1 MKRNGIVQ
9 FVLVAE
15 TRSRSLLIDE
25 SIKQLYPRLA
35 STEDEDMPKLGME
48 PIRRSA
54 LLEATIHEIGA
65 RGTLDVTVSQI
76 AKRAGMSSG
85 LAHHY
90 FGSKEQ
96 IFAAAMRHILSLY
109 GAEVR
114 GALSMAK
121 SPRDRVEAVIR
132 ASFTP
137 AQFRPEMVSAWLNF
151 YVQAQRSDEAR
162 RLLHIYQRRLRSNL
176 HHAFRQIAPTR
187 ARTLTRGTA
196 AMIDGLYIRQA
207 LGEGGIAPDTAIDVL
222 LHYLDT
228 SLAQDSSA

>member
-1 MKRNGIVQ
+1 
-9 FVLVAE
+9 
-15 TRSRSLLIDE
+15 
-25 SIKQLYPRLA
+25 
-35 STEDEDMPKLGME
+35 MPKLGME

-54 LLEATIHEIGA
+54 LVEATISEIGE

-96 IFAAAMRHILSLY
+96 MFAAAMRHILTLY

-114 GALSMAK
+114 GAMAMAK
-121 SPRDRVEAVIR
+121 SPRERIEAIIR
-132 ASFTP
+132 ASFGV

-151 YVQAQRSDEAR
+151 YVQAQKSQAAR
-162 RLLHIYQRRLRSNL
+162 RLLHIYQRRVRSNL
-176 HHAFRQIAPTR
+176 HHAFRQIAG
-187 ARTLTRGTA
+187 AEALTLTRGLA

-207 LGEGGIAPDTAIDVL
+207 LRADLMSPGAAVDVL
-222 LHYLDT
+222 MHYLDT
-228 SLAQDSSA
+228 SLAQSTPG

>member
-1 MKRNGIVQ
+1 MEG
-9 FVLVAE
+9 L
-15 TRSRSLLIDE
+15 
-25 SIKQLYPRLA
+25 
-35 STEDEDMPKLGME
+35 MPKVGME

-54 LLEATIHEIGA
+54 LVEATIHEIGA
-65 RGTLDVTVSQI
+65 RGSLDVTVAQI
-76 AKRAGMSSG
+76 ARRAGMSSA

-96 IFAAAMRHILSLY
+96 IFVAAMRHILTLY

-114 GALSMAK
+114 GALIMAK
-121 SPRDRVEAVIR
+121 TPRERVEAIIR

-151 YVQAQRSDEAR
+151 YVQAQRSDDAR

-176 HHAFRQIAPTR
+176 HHALRRIAGSE
-187 ARTLTRGTA
+187 ARTLTRGCA

-207 LGEGGIAPDTAIDVL
+207 LGEGGIAPEAAIAVL
-222 LHYLDT
+222 LHYLET
-228 SLAQDSSA
+228 SLPPEEQ